1 MLRAAVFLL
10 LSFTFTSLL
19 AFPTGVRL
27 CRRDKR
33 FVLAKTKWPNTR
45 LTWQFRDPFGMFHN
59 ETQRAAARQVIA
71 RALETWE
78 KDSGRTLQFKETFG
92 RDKVDLEVL
101 FAKYHHND
109 LEDFD
114 GEGGIIAHSAY
125 PTEGLV
131 HFDASE
137 HWSTDGREGLDLRYV
152 ALHEIGHALGLR
164 HSTHP
169 KAIMNPYYREQLSD
183 GFRLSKD
190 DIFGIKEL
198 YDNTE
203 Y

>member
-59 ETQRAAARQVIA
+59 ETQRAAAR
-71 RALETWE
+71 ESFG
-78 KDSGRTLQFKETFG
+78 DETFG